1 MLDIRGVVRADR
13 RTKNLTKRLHPGEI
27 ALIDHPDL
35 DHVAAESLIR
45 KKVSMVINAS
55 SSITGRYPNP
65 GPKML
70 LDAGIPLLDAV
81 GQECFSCLAEGS
93 IIEVKGARIY
103 QNGELVGKGTLL
115 TPEKIKALMDQ
126 AKKNLDLELEKFV
139 QNTLEYAIKEK
150 DLILGGLTFPEIKT
164 QIRGRQVLVV
174 VRGQNYR
181 EDLLTIRSYLREVN
195 PILIGVD
202 GGADAL
208 LEFGYKPDLI
218 VGDMDSVSDAALRC
232 GAELVVHAYPDGQ
245 APGLTRLQSMGLQAQ
260 VFPAPGTSED
270 IALLLAYE
278 KGADLIVAVGTHSNM
293 IDFLEK
299 GRKGMASTFLVRLKV
314 GSILVDARGVSQL
327 YRTRMRMKYVALI
340 LAAAF
345 IPLAVVFAINDP
357 SREWLRLL
365 WIKLRIIFG

>member
-1 MLDIRGVVRADR
+1 MLDIRAVVRADR
-13 RTKNLTKRLHPGEI
+13 RTKNLVKRLHPGEI

-45 KKVSMVINAS
+45 KKVALVINAS
-55 SSITGRYPNP
+55 PSITGRYPNP

-81 GQECFSCLAEGS
+81 GQECFLRLAES
-93 IIEVKGARIY
+93 CKVEVKGANIY
-103 QNGELVGKGTLL
+103 YNGELMGKGNLL
-115 TPEKIKALMDQ
+115 TQDRIKTLMDQ
-126 AKKNLDLELEKFV
+126 AKKNLDTELEKFV

-164 QIRGRQVLVV
+164 HIHGRQVLVV

-181 EDLLTIRSYLREVN
+181 EDLLTIRSYLREVD

-218 VGDMDSVSDAALRC
+218 MGDMDSVSDAALCC
-232 GAELVVHAYPDGQ
+232 GAELVVHAYPDGR
-245 APGLTRLQSMGLQAQ
+245 APGLERLQSMRLQPL

-327 YRTRMRMKYVALI
+327 YRTRMRVKYLALI
-340 LAAAF
+340 LVAAF
-345 IPLAVVFAINDP
+345 IPLAVVFSINEP

-365 WIKLRIIFG
+365 WIRLRIVFG